1 MHVKYLNL
9 KDFCEFHWA
18 FVLQHLS
25 TIPLSFGIPHLPLF
39 QVVTAS
45 EDHIV
50 IPSRVTRL
58 MDVGDRT
65 RRSCADLK
73 RLWACYQ
80 VVSVSQTSVV
90 VNLRVSDVMIYCHAF
105 FNHSNVISCPF
116 QNFTTCCHLKCSWW
130 SWGLPFGLKK
140 PTIGKPRK
148 PSPLPSQRT
157 TSAWSLWRRLVWPG
171 CLRLVGI
178 WLDFDVPHFLD
189 SSKSQI
195 CTLHESITS
204 ALRLQ
209 VTYFATA
216 VATATSLAASR
227 RNALHSFWAPQRRWH
242 RQW

>member
-116 QNFTTCCHLKCSWW
+116 QNFTTCCHLKCSW
-130 SWGLPFGLKK
+130 
-140 PTIGKPRK
+140 
-148 PSPLPSQRT
+148 
-157 TSAWSLWRRLVWPG
+157 
-171 CLRLVGI
+171 
-178 WLDFDVPHFLD
+178 
-189 SSKSQI
+189 
-195 CTLHESITS
+195 
-204 ALRLQ
+204 
-209 VTYFATA
+209 
-216 VATATSLAASR
+216 
-227 RNALHSFWAPQRRWH
+227 
-242 RQW
+242 